1 MARQTGARAQ
11 AALVFESTYGTAPGS
26 GYRRVPFATTS
37 LGAERPLLDNEML
50 GFGRDPLAPQ
60 RDAITV
66 DGDFVIPM
74 DLENIGLWLKAAF
87 GQPVTAAAVAAT
99 GSITFSAQP
108 TVNSTVTINGIVF
121 TFVASGATGTQ
132 SNIGGTLTL
141 TLSNLATVLNASV
154 NGSVTPVTYSSNAT
168 QLLFTHDTLGH
179 GGNAFTIAASTSPAS
194 FGTVSAATLTGGANT
209 HTFQSGAWT
218 LPSMAI
224 EVQMPEVPRFAM
236 YTGVMVNQLQW
247 SMQRSGLLSATVG
260 LMGQA
265 EAVAAAT
272 AAGALTALNYTRF
285 GHFNGSIL
293 RDSVALA
300 TIVSADITYSNNLDP
315 VSVIRADGNVDGL
328 DPMVASL
335 GGQLVARF
343 ADTTLFTQA
352 IAGTPCRLDFS
363 YSLSASA
370 SLLVT
375 AHAVYLPQ
383 PKAPIEGPG
392 GVQATFD
399 WQAALAVSPARMA
412 TVVLTNG
419 VASY

>member
-74 DLENIGLWLKAAF
+74 DLENIGLWLKALF
-87 GQPVTAAAVAAT
+87 GQPNTAATVAAT
-99 GSITFSAQP
+99 GSITFSTQP
-108 TVNSTVTINGIVF
+108 AVNATVTINGVVF
-121 TFVASGATGTQ
+121 TFVASGATGAQ

-154 NGSVTPVTYSSNAT
+154 NGSVTPVTYTSNAT

-194 FGTVSAATLTGGANT
+194 NGTVSGATLSGGANA
-209 HTFQSGAWT
+209 HTFQSGSWT

-236 YTGVMVNQLQW
+236 YTGLVANSLNW
-247 SMQRSGLLSATVG
+247 SMQRSGLLSATVA

-272 AAGALTALNYTRF
+272 AAGTPTALTYTRF

-293 RDSVALA
+293 RNSVALGS
-300 TIVSADITYSNNLDP
+300 IVSADITYSNNLDP
-315 VSVIRADGNVDGL
+315 VEVIRADGAVDGL
-328 DPMVASL
+328 DPMVASMN
-335 GGQLVARF
+335 GQLVARF
-343 ADTTLFTQA
+343 TDTTLFTQA
-352 IAGTPCRLDFS
+352 IAGTPCQLDFG
-363 YSLSASA
+363 YTISASA
-370 SLLVT
+370 SLLWT

-412 TVVLTNG
+412 TVVLTNS